1 MANNI
6 LKLMS
11 QRYFTIVN
19 LILLTAFIGI
29 SVGTMYNALTMVM
42 DRHAAV
48 PVDKP
53 QYKKSRTQKARNKTL
68 VSYSAVSKRNLF
80 KTSSLVDLKKKD
92 ELLNVDVMDITDLK
106 LKLWGTIVAGNF
118 YSRAIIEETKSKDQK
133 LYKIGDTIQTAT
145 LTHILRSKVV
155 LSVNGKDEILEIE
168 QKENKRQ
175 SNKRGTSFNSGS
187 SDTDGKT
194 TKNIAVKRSLI
205 EESMQNLNQL
215 MKDVR
220 IRPHF
225 RNGESD
231 GLIVSGIK
239 GGSVFRKLGLR
250 NGDIIMGVDGSAIE
264 SVDDAMKLYSGLN
277 DLENM
282 KVDIKRRGKIQ
293 TLNFNIE

>member
-6 LKLMS
+6 IKLMS
-11 QRYFTIVN
+11 EKYFTIVN
-19 LILLTAFIGI
+19 LVLITAFIGI
-29 SVGTMYNALTMVM
+29 SVGTTYNALTMVM
-42 DRHAAV
+42 DRYASV
-48 PVDKP
+48 PVNKP
-53 QYKKSRTQKARNKTL
+53 QYKKSKFEKPRKKTL
-68 VSYSAVSKRNLF
+68 AAYSVVSKRNLF

-118 YSRAIIEETKSKDQK
+118 YSRAIIEETKTKKQK
-133 LYKIGDTIQTAT
+133 LYEVGDTIQTAT

-168 QKENKRQ
+168 QKENKRK
-175 SNKRGTSFNSGS
+175 SNKRGGSFNGGL
-187 SDTDGKT
+187 SDSDGKII
-194 TKNIAVKRSLI
+194 KNIAVKKSLI

-225 RNGESD
+225 KNGESD

-250 NGDIIMGVDGSAIE
+250 NGDIIMGVDGSTIE

-282 KVDIKRRGKIQ
+282 KVDIKRRGKLQ

>member
-1 MANNI
+1 MDNKILNI
-6 LKLMS
+6 LS
-11 QRYFTIVN
+11 QKYFTLIN
-19 LILLTAFIGI
+19 LVLITAFVGI
-29 SVGTMYNALTMVM
+29 STGTAYNVLTTTIDSYLVL
-42 DRHAAV
+42 
-48 PVDKP
+48 PVSSKS
-53 QYKKSRTQKARNKTL
+53 SRTTSFAKTRKKRL
-68 VSYSAVSKRNLF
+68 ASYASVAKRNLF
-80 KTSSLVDLKKKD
+80 KTSSSKEMEKKD
-92 ELLNVDVMDITDLK
+92 EVVNVDVMDITDLN
-106 LKLWGTIVAGNF
+106 LKLWGTIVAGKE
-118 YSRAIIEETKSKDQK
+118 YSRAIIEETKTRQQK

-145 LTHILRSKVV
+145 LSHILRSKVV
-155 LSVNGKDEILEIE
+155 LSVGGKDEILEIE
-168 QKENKRQ
+168 KKAGKSTGR
-175 SNKRGTSFNSGS
+175 SSGS
-187 SDTDGKT
+187 SYKPSSDSGSKT
-194 TKNIAVKRSLI
+194 TKNISVKRSLI

-250 NGDIIMGVDGSAIE
+250 NGDIIMGVDGSKIE

-282 KVDIKRRGKIQ
+282 KVDIKRRGRTQ